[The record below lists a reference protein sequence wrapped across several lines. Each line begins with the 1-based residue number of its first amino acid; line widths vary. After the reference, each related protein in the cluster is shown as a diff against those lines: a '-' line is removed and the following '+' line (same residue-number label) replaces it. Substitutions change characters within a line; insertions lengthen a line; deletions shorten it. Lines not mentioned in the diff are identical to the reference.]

1 MTNLNLAAIYA
12 GVNILLLLALAL
24 LVVAGRFRSRVMIG
38 DGGDEKLFQAGRVH
52 GNAVENI
59 PAGLVGLALLA
70 MIYPQA
76 PQWMIHVGGG
86 MLTAGRVLHA
96 VGLSSSTGR
105 SMGRALGMLLTWS
118 ALAFIAIVLI
128 ALGAGVTI

>member
-12 GVNILLLLALAL
+12 GVNILLLLVLAGM
-24 LVVAGRFRSRVMIG
+24 VVAARVKGQVMIG
-38 DGGDEKLFQAGRVH
+38 DGGDEKLFQASRVH

-86 MLTAGRVLHA
+86 LLTGGRILHA
-96 VGLSSSTGR
+96 IGLSSTTGR
-105 SMGRALGMLLTWS
+105 SLGRALGMLMTWS
-118 ALAFIAIVLI
+118 ALGFIAIVLI
-128 ALGAGVTI
+128 ALGAGMAF